1 MEGRNRQ
8 IRKMMEAL
16 GFTVV
21 KLHRVEFMG
30 IHLGGGAGGDS
41 ANGASKN
48 GLLRPGDWAYL
59 DASEMDLVK
68 KALQRSSLCQVSTQH
83 ASVDEKEEEEQ

>member
-1 MEGRNRQ
+1 
-8 IRKMMEAL
+8 MMEAL

-30 IHLGGGAGGDS
+30 IYLGGGAGAGRDS
-41 ANGASKN
+41 ANGTSKN

-68 KALQRSSLCQVSTQH
+68 KALQRSSLSQVSTQD
-83 ASVDEKEEEEQ
+83 ASLDEKEEEQQ